1 MIGFVKF
8 NMFMGV
14 VILLLSDCAYADTV
28 CQSKSGKLVCGA
40 GEVKGFNYLGDVVL
54 NGTQVTSSM
63 RVIGDLEM
71 RHSNITEANVIG
83 DLTATDSEID
93 GATDVKGDAT
103 LAAMQIKAPIRVV
116 GDAKISDTQ
125 CFDEVNIIGDVNINN
140 VYFAKKLTIV
150 ANEANFS
157 HAQTH
162 SITVDPT
169 QKTQHL
175 YLTNEST
182 VDGDIEFLSGRGKV
196 SISEGSKV
204 LGRVVGGVVSQQ

>member
-14 VILLLSDCAYADTV
+14 VILLLSACAYADTV

-116 GDAKISDTQ
+116 GDAKIADTQ
-125 CFDEVNIIGDVNINN
+125 CFDEVNIIGDANINN
-140 VYFAKKLTIV
+140 VYFGKNLTLV

-162 SITVDPT
+162 SITIDPT